1 METTKINYKSDFDII
16 LHIKDHEGID
26 KGFPS
31 FDWIAKFYTTSKA
44 TAYTAAFINGKYIN
58 CFNDDGQIHIVFND
72 QKMGAGKLNVEF
84 KSSYPNTIYPDG
96 HRDVYEPMPL
106 DIELVT
112 GAGEDSGT
120 YDVDITIPFVYI
132 TAYEMA
138 VRNGY
143 SGTLEQYMEYVN
155 KFPQVIEVNTAIHG
169 IMSDLYVGKNAI
181 ADALTMQ
188 GKPTMGDEPMTDMAS
203 RILDLKLAVPGDT
216 SIVYHE
222 RENGLYDLWT
232 EMYNNQRGDYPYMY
246 AISFSKSSAV
256 LTGADAY
263 LCSDGFFTTES
274 GIHQWQNNDRAQKYV
289 IFYFKEPVYSV
300 IADVASMMFNICV
313 FNGTPRINIF
323 SKNFNAIDI
332 YYQEEF
338 INTSE
343 IVALSYNS
351 RMSRFSCGKMIELK
365 GGFVANNCYAITEI
379 ALPQLNTI
387 SGGYIADNCGA
398 ITEIALPQ
406 LNTISGGYIAG
417 ICNALTEIALPQLNT
432 ISGGYIADRCYAITE
447 IALPQL
453 NTISGGF
460 VAYFCTALT
469 EIALPQLNTISG
481 GYIAG
486 NCGAITEIALPQL
499 NTISGGFVAGSCVKL
514 NKIDLPALKK
524 FIYASNSGI
533 FENGDRSVTC
543 DIYMPQLEY
552 ADGAYIVYKTYTS
565 TNFYNRVHLGAPVGG
580 SIYLRNITG
589 ARPYFYLTVENGFK
603 SYLRID
609 EFTGMTREYLNAI
622 IENLADN
629 NDGETISIVFG
640 ATNIAKL
647 TEDDIAVATAKNYS
661 LS

>member
-1 METTKINYKSDFDII
+1 
-16 LHIKDHEGID
+16 
-26 KGFPS
+26 
-31 FDWIAKFYTTSKA
+31 
-44 TAYTAAFINGKYIN
+44 
-58 CFNDDGQIHIVFND
+58 
-72 QKMGAGKLNVEF
+72 
-84 KSSYPNTIYPDG
+84 
-96 HRDVYEPMPL
+96 MPL

-143 SGTLEQYMEYVN
+143 TGTLEQYMEYVN

-188 GKPTMGDEPMTDMAS
+188 GKPTIGDEPMTDMAS

-274 GIHQWQNNDRAQKYV
+274 GIHQWQNYDTAQKYV
-289 IFYFKEPVYSV
+289 IFYFKEPIYSV
-300 IADVASMMFNICV
+300 IADVARVMFDICI
-313 FNGTPRINIF
+313 FNGTPQINIS

-338 INTSE
+338 VNTSE
-343 IVALSYNS
+343 IVVLNNNS

-365 GGFVANNCYAITEI
+365 GG
-379 ALPQLNTI
+379 
-387 SGGYIADNCGA
+387 
-398 ITEIALPQ
+398 
-406 LNTISGGYIAG
+406 YIAG
-417 ICNALTEIALPQLNT
+417 NC
-432 ISGGYIADRCYAITE
+432 G
-447 IALPQL
+447 
-453 NTISGGF
+453 
-460 VAYFCTALT
+460 ALT

-486 NCGAITEIALPQL
+486 YCA
-499 NTISGGFVAGSCVKL
+499 KL

-524 FIYASNSGI
+524 FKYTSYSGI
-533 FENGDRSVTC
+533 FENGDRIVTC

-552 ADGAYIVYKTYTS
+552 ANGAYIVYKNYTTYS
-565 TNFYNRVHLGAPVGG
+565 VYNNVHLVAPVGG
-580 SIYLRNITG
+580 SIYLRNMTG

>member
-16 LHIKDHEGID
+16 LHIKDHKGID

-96 HRDVYEPMPL
+96 HRDVFEPMPL

-120 YDVDITIPFVYI
+120 YDVEITIPFVYI

-143 SGTLEQYMEYVN
+143 TGTLEQYMEYVN

-216 SIVYHE
+216 SLVYHE

-232 EMYNNQRGDYPYMY
+232 EMYNNQRVDYPYMY
-246 AISFSKSSAV
+246 AISFSKSSAL

-289 IFYFKEPVYSV
+289 IFYFKEPIYSV
-300 IADVASMMFNICV
+300 IAEVAKTMFDICV
-313 FNGTPRINIF
+313 FNGTPQINIS

-338 INTSE
+338 VNTSQ
-343 IVALSYNS
+343 IVALSNNS
-351 RMSRFSCGKMIELK
+351 RMSRFSCGKMIGLH
-365 GGFVANNCYAITEI
+365 GGIIANNC
-379 ALPQLNTI
+379 
-387 SGGYIADNCGA
+387 G
-398 ITEIALPQ
+398 
-406 LNTISGGYIAG
+406 
-417 ICNALTEIALPQLNT
+417 ALTEIALPQLNT
-432 ISGGYIADRCYAITE
+432 ISGGYIAANCNAITE

-453 NTISGGF
+453 NTM
-460 VAYFCTALT
+460 
-469 EIALPQLNTISG
+469 SG
-481 GYIAG
+481 GYIAA
-486 NCGAITEIALPQL
+486 N
-499 NTISGGFVAGSCVKL
+499 CVKL
-514 NKIDLPALKK
+514 NRIDLPALKEFK
-524 FIYASNSGI
+524 YASNSGI
-533 FENGDRSVTC
+533 FENGNRSVTC

-552 ADGAYIVYKTYTS
+552 ANGAYIVSGTYATK
-565 TNFYNRVHLGAPVGG
+565 NIYNRVHLGAPVGG
-580 SIYLRNITG
+580 SIYLRNLSS

-647 TEDDIAVATAKNYS
+647 TEEDIAVATAKNYS

>member
-96 HRDVYEPMPL
+96 TRDVYEPMPL

-120 YDVDITIPFVYI
+120 YDVEITIPFVYI

-143 SGTLEQYMEYVN
+143 TGTLEQYMEYVN
-155 KFPQVIEVNTAIHG
+155 KFPHVIEVNTALHG
-169 IMSDLYVGKNAI
+169 IMSDLYNGKNAI
-181 ADALTMQ
+181 ADALTMK

-216 SIVYHE
+216 SMIYYE

-232 EMYNNQRGDYPYMY
+232 EMYNNQRVNYPYMY
-246 AISFSKSSAV
+246 AISFTKSSAL
-256 LTGADAY
+256 LTDADAY
-263 LCSDGFFTTES
+263 LCSDGFFTTEG

-289 IFYFKEPVYSV
+289 IFYFKEPIYSV
-300 IADVASMMFNICV
+300 IADVARAMFNICV
-313 FNGTPRINIF
+313 FNGTPRIKIS

-338 INTSE
+338 VNTSE
-343 IVALSYNS
+343 IVNLNDNS

-365 GGFVANNCYAITEI
+365 SGNIANGCNALSEI
-379 ALPQLNTI
+379 VLPQLNTMK
-387 SGGYIADNCGA
+387 GGNIANNCNA
-398 ITEIALPQ
+398 LSEIVLPQ
-406 LNTISGGYIAG
+406 LNTMSGGIIANV
-417 ICNALTEIALPQLNT
+417 CNILK
-432 ISGGYIADRCYAITE
+432 R
-447 IALPQL
+447 
-453 NTISGGF
+453 
-460 VAYFCTALT
+460 
-469 EIALPQLNTISG
+469 
-481 GYIAG
+481 
-486 NCGAITEIALPQL
+486 
-499 NTISGGFVAGSCVKL
+499 
-514 NKIDLPALKK
+514 IDLPALKTL
-524 FIYASNSGI
+524 YYNTGI
-533 FENGDRSVTC
+533 LENGSTNVDK
-543 DIYMPQLEY
+543 DIYMPALEY
-552 ADGAYIVYKTYTS
+552 SDGGYIVFRTYT
-565 TNFYNRVHLGAPVGG
+565 TKNKYIRVHLGAPVGG
-580 SIYLRNITG
+580 SIYLRLIHE
-589 ARPYFYLTVENGFK
+589 AAPYTFLTVENGFK
-603 SYLRID
+603 SYLRIN
-609 EFTGMTREYLNAI
+609 ELTGMTREYLNDI

-629 NDGETISIVFG
+629 NDGETISIVLG

>member
-72 QKMGAGKLNVEF
+72 QKMGVGKLNVEF

-143 SGTLEQYMEYVN
+143 TGTLEQYMEYVN

-216 SIVYHE
+216 SMVYYE

-274 GIHQWQNNDRAQKYV
+274 GIHQWQNNDEVQKYV
-289 IFYFKEPVYSV
+289 IFYFKEPIYSV
-300 IADVASMMFNICV
+300 IADVASVMYNICI
-313 FNGTPRINIF
+313 FNGTPKINI
-323 SKNFNAIDI
+323 SSNNFNAIDI

-338 INTSE
+338 VNTSE
-343 IVALSYNS
+343 IVNLNNNS
-351 RMSRFSCGKMIELK
+351 KMSRFSCGKMIRLK
-365 GGFVANNCYAITEI
+365 GGNIANNC
-379 ALPQLNTI
+379 PV
-387 SGGYIADNCGA
+387 
-398 ITEIALPQ
+398 
-406 LNTISGGYIAG
+406 
-417 ICNALTEIALPQLNT
+417 LTEIALPQLNT
-432 ISGGYIADRCYAITE
+432 ISGGYIAYD
-447 IALPQL
+447 
-453 NTISGGF
+453 
-460 VAYFCTALT
+460 
-469 EIALPQLNTISG
+469 
-481 GYIAG
+481 
-486 NCGAITEIALPQL
+486 
-499 NTISGGFVAGSCVKL
+499 CVKL
-514 NKIDLPALKK
+514 NKIDLPALKEFK
-524 FIYASNSGI
+524 YKSYSGI
-533 FENGDRSVTC
+533 FDSDNRSVTC
-543 DIYMPQLEY
+543 DIYMPALEY
-552 ADGAYIVYKTYTS
+552 ANGAYIVYSAYTS

-580 SIYLRNITG
+580 SIYLRNLTA

>member
-120 YDVDITIPFVYI
+120 YDVEITIPFVYI

-143 SGTLEQYMEYVN
+143 TGTLEQYMEYVN

-216 SIVYHE
+216 SMVYYE

-289 IFYFKEPVYSV
+289 IFYFKEPIYSV
-300 IADVASMMFNICV
+300 IADVASVMYNICI
-313 FNGTPRINIF
+313 FNGTPKINI
-323 SKNFNAIDI
+323 SSNNFNAIDI

-338 INTSE
+338 VNTSE
-343 IVALSYNS
+343 IVSMINNS
-351 RMSRFSCGKMIELK
+351 RMSRFSCGKMIKLK
-365 GGFVANNCYAITEI
+365 GGTVAYNCAALSEI

-387 SGGYIADNCGA
+387 SGGYVA
-398 ITEIALPQ
+398 I
-406 LNTISGGYIAG
+406 N
-417 ICNALTEIALPQLNT
+417 
-432 ISGGYIADRCYAITE
+432 
-447 IALPQL
+447 
-453 NTISGGF
+453 
-460 VAYFCTALT
+460 
-469 EIALPQLNTISG
+469 
-481 GYIAG
+481 
-486 NCGAITEIALPQL
+486 
-499 NTISGGFVAGSCVKL
+499 CVKL
-514 NKIDLPALKK
+514 NKIVLPALKE
-524 FIYASNSGI
+524 FIYATNSGI
-533 FENGDRSVTC
+533 FENGNRSVTC

-552 ADGAYIVYKTYTS
+552 ANGTYIVKNTYTS
-565 TNFYNRVHLGAPVGG
+565 TKFYNRVHLGAPVGG

-622 IENLADN
+622 IVNLADN